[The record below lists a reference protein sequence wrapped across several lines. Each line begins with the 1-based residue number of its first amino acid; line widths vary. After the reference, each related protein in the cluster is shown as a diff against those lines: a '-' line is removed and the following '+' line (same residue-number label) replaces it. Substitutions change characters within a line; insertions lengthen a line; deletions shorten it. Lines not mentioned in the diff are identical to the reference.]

1 MDDATELDSSE
12 VRRDRLTV
20 HEAPGTPHE
29 ERHIKDRLP
38 ELA

>member
-29 ERHIKDRLP
+29 ERYIKDRLP